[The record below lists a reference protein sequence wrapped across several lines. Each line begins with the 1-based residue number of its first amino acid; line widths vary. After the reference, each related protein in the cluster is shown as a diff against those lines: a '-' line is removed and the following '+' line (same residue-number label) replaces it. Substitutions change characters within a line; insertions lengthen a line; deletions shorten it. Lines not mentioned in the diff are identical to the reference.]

1 MTRLL
6 SASEGFDDLF
16 DGQAFPLFSEQ
27 ISLLQQSPALDA
39 PPDILHKST
48 AVVHM
53 YPISG
58 AYGHYCRR
66 VYNAL
71 LYLALRV
78 WNHMGPDYRGKVLS
92 QRRVLRFSSTVGEIS
107 MVMRATSNATERI
120 YQAVDAL
127 YKLECRFDAM
137 AEDNSLWNVSSRLIS
152 QWARPE
158 KGTGEIQWEYPPDVF
173 ALLMKPSR
181 YAIVDLAL
189 SNSLSSGAALA
200 LYENCH
206 RYVSNPGHLTAR
218 LPVENWIRLI
228 LTTRTAP
235 NYFEP
240 GRYRYFKR
248 DVLTPAIAEL
258 NDSEACPIAVEVLET
273 KGLRGKVT
281 HLQFRV
287 ELKQRPLPTTT
298 GQTGDPR
305 IEAQLRSW
313 GVADQAISR
322 MLVSYDEEE
331 LWHNIRVFSRRL
343 EKGGVKSPAAA
354 FVNQLQNDYGAY
366 RAAQAPAAAEDAAVA
381 APARPDPAAQHKALV
396 AMYARHVG
404 ERARAV
410 FAGWAQE
417 AQDAAV
423 QRYLADAATPAIVR
437 EQYARKGLDTR
448 VVSIGFFLWL
458 SKQPDVLGRPEEL
471 SLDGYR
477 AWQLER
483 DAQEA
488 VAPHECVTA

>member
-16 DGQAFPLFSEQ
+16 DGQAFPMLSEQ
-27 ISLLQQSPALDA
+27 ISLLQQSPALGA
-39 PPDILHKST
+39 PPDVLHKST

-53 YPISG
+53 YPVSG

-78 WNHMGPDYRGKVLS
+78 WNHMGPDYRTKVLS

-107 MVMRATSNATERI
+107 LVMRATSNATERI

-189 SNSLSSGAALA
+189 SNSLNSGAALA

-235 NYFEP
+235 NYFEA

-248 DVLTPAIAEL
+248 DVLTPAMAEL
-258 NDSEACPIAVEVLET
+258 NDAPACPITVEVLET

-287 ELKQRPLPTTT
+287 ELKAQPLPTATA
-298 GQTGDPR
+298 QTGDAH

-313 GVADQAISR
+313 GVSDPAISR
-322 MLVSYDEEE
+322 MLVGYDEDE
-331 LWHNIRVFSRRL
+331 LRHNIRVFSRRL
-343 EKGGVKSPAAA
+343 EQGGVKRPAAA
-354 FVNQLQNDYGAY
+354 FVNQLQNDYASY
-366 RAAQAPAAAEDAAVA
+366 RAAQKSAAPDAAAA
-381 APARPDPAAQHKALV
+381 APAKPDQAAQHKELV
-396 AMYARHVG
+396 ALYARHVG
-404 ERARAV
+404 DRARAV
-410 FAGWAQE
+410 FAGWPPQT
-417 AQDAAV
+417 QDAAL
-423 QRYLADAATPAIVR
+423 QRYLAEPATPAIVR

-458 SKQPDVLGRPEEL
+458 SKQPDVLRRPEEL

-477 AWQLER
+477 AWSL
-483 DAQEA
+483 AQ
-488 VAPHECVTA
+488 VTDESVPA